1 MNATSPRQTGIPD
14 PVACDKA
21 VPENSHQIDIQ
32 WGVPRDPSLPDD
44 SILEDWVGAALAWL
58 ECEESAVSIRMMDSE
73 EMLSLNRRYRDKA
86 EPTNVL
92 SFSADGEDEA
102 GRRMLGDLA
111 VCIDVVRQEA
121 AGQGKSL
128 AAHVAQMLVHG
139 VLHLSG
145 YDHVED
151 EEARAM
157 ELAEAAILAGLGFAD
172 PYENAVMERGGDHE

>member
-32 WGVPRDPSLPDD
+32 WGVPRDRSLPDD
-44 SILEDWVGAALAWL
+44 SALEDWVRAALVYL
-58 ECEESAVSIRMMDSE
+58 ECEETTVSIRMMDSE
-73 EMLSLNRRYRDKA
+73 EMLSLNRQYRDKA

-92 SFSADGEDEA
+92 SFSAGGEDEA
-102 GRRMLGDLA
+102 GRHMLGDLA
-111 VCIDVVRQEA
+111 VCIDVVRREA
-121 AGQGKSL
+121 AAQGKSL
-128 AAHVAQMLVHG
+128 SAHVAHMLVHG

-151 EEARAM
+151 EQARTM

-172 PYENAVMERGGDHE
+172 PYENAVMERGSDHE